1 MYSKDSIR
9 LHSNENFNDDKK
21 KIDQPHDID
30 IEKQPSP
37 TEIAS
42 EGPLRCSFLYPS
54 VGLEF
59 TGYLNYVG
67 TSQKLK
73 RNILKEAIGDGN
85 LYVEGRLPLTTAVPY
100 LKEISSSRAIL
111 VYQMFPLNDN
121 KSNATF
127 AEVVDL
133 LENKGRIAGI
143 KPKARYEKD
152 FYIVSSKG
160 GEVPKILDDI
170 LNNHNSEGYERF
182 SPVKSDERRLFA
194 FVVVKQELIH

>member
-1 MYSKDSIR
+1 
-9 LHSNENFNDDKK
+9 
-21 KIDQPHDID
+21 
-30 IEKQPSP
+30 
-37 TEIAS
+37 
-42 EGPLRCSFLYPS
+42 
-54 VGLEF
+54 
-59 TGYLNYVG
+59 
-67 TSQKLK
+67 
-73 RNILKEAIGDGN
+73 
-85 LYVEGRLPLTTAVPY
+85 
-100 LKEISSSRAIL
+100 
-111 VYQMFPLNDN
+111 MFPLNDN